1 MDRQEEQA
9 LAERS
14 INVIRG
20 LAIDAVER
28 AKSGHPG
35 MPMGT
40 APLAYALWTR
50 FLRHDPTEPKW
61 PDRDRFV
68 LSAGHGSMLLYALLH
83 LTGYD
88 LPIEEL
94 KSFRQWGSRTPG
106 HPEYGLTPGVETT
119 TGPLGQGFGNAV
131 GMALAERWLAARFN
145 RPGHE
150 IVDHWTY
157 AIASDGD
164 LMEGV
169 QSEVASLAG
178 HLGLGKLVV
187 LYDSNRITI
196 DGSTDLA
203 FTEDVAQRYTAYGW
217 SVHHADGN
225 DIGSVTTALEVART
239 VTDHPSL
246 IVVTTNIG
254 YGAPTKQDTAE
265 AHGAPLGEK
274 EARAAKERL
283 GLPVDETFW
292 VPEDVRAHL
301 SAKERGRKVRSEW
314 ESRFAAYS
322 DAHPDLAKQ
331 FAAEQRSELQEGWLK
346 ALPTFEAGKSMA
358 TRASSGATINAL
370 APVLQN
376 LVGGSAD
383 LAESNLTEIKGGGS
397 LSRHNP
403 GGRNI
408 HFGVREHAMG
418 STMNGMSLH
427 GGVRPFGGTFLI
439 FSDYMRP
446 SIRLAALLEQPVT
459 YVFTHD
465 SIGLGEDGPTHQP
478 IEQLMSLRLIP
489 NLQVIRPAEA
499 TETAMAW
506 RMALERKHGPT
517 ALVLTRQKLETFD
530 RTETSGHGSAD
541 LVLRGGYT
549 LMEAEQGGRTVTPA
563 VILIGTGSE
572 VHVCVAAR
580 ELLATEGIGARVV
593 SMPCVTV
600 FESQSATYRESV
612 LPSSVAARVVVEA
625 GATRGWAHIAGP
637 HGRVVGLDRFGA
649 SAPGDRVMEELG
661 FTAENVADKAKES
674 IALVADEAGA
684 AAGR

>member
-1 MDRQEEQA
+1 M
-9 LAERS
+9 
-14 INVIRG
+14 
-20 LAIDAVER
+20 
-28 AKSGHPG
+28 
-35 MPMGT
+35 
-40 APLAYALWTR
+40 AYALWTR

-88 LPIEEL
+88 LPLDEL

-106 HPEYGLTPGVETT
+106 HPEYGLAPGVETT

-169 QSEVASLAG
+169 QSEAASLAG

-239 VTDHPSL
+239 VTDRPSL

-292 VPEDVRAHL
+292 VPDDVRAHL
-301 SAKERGRKVRSEW
+301 SAKESGRKARSEW
-314 ESRFAAYS
+314 EKRFAAYGA
-322 DAHPDLAKQ
+322 AHPDLAKQ
-331 FAAEQRSELQEGWLK
+331 FAAEQRSELPEGWQK
-346 ALPTFEAGKSMA
+346 SLPAFEAGKSLA

-370 APVLQN
+370 AAVIET

-418 STMNGMSLH
+418 SLMNGMSLH

-506 RMALERKHGPT
+506 RMVLERKHGPT

-530 RTETSGHGSAD
+530 RTETSAYGSVD

-549 LMEAEQGGRTVTPA
+549 LVDAEQGGRAVTPA

-572 VHVCVAAR
+572 VHVCIAAR
-580 ELLATEGIGARVV
+580 ELLAREGIGARVV
-593 SMPCVTV
+593 SMPCVTA
-600 FESQSATYRESV
+600 FESQSAPYRESV
-612 LPSSVAARVVVEA
+612 LPSAVAARVVVEA
-625 GATRGWAHIAGP
+625 GATRGWGHIAGP
-637 HGRVVGLDRFGA
+637 HGLVVGLDRFGA
-649 SAPGDRVMEELG
+649 SAPGDRVMQELG
-661 FTAENVADKAKES
+661 FTAENVADKARES
-674 IALVADEAGA
+674 IGLVADEAGA

>member
-1 MDRQEEQA
+1 MASREEQA

-35 MPMGT
+35 LPMGA
-40 APLAYALWTR
+40 APMAYALWTK
-50 FLRHDPTEPKW
+50 FLRHDPSDPGW

-83 LTGYD
+83 LSGYD
-88 LPIEEL
+88 LPMEEL
-94 KSFRQWGSRTPG
+94 RSFRRWGSRTPG
-106 HPEYGLTPGVETT
+106 HPEHGLTAGVETT

-131 GMALAERWLAARFN
+131 GMALAERWLAVTFN

-157 AIASDGD
+157 VIASDGD
-164 LMEGV
+164 MMEGV
-169 QSEVASLAG
+169 QSESASLAG
-178 HLGLGKLVV
+178 HQGLGKLVV
-187 LYDSNRITI
+187 LYDSNRISI

-217 SVHHADGN
+217 DVHQANGN
-225 DIGSVTTALEVART
+225 DVDSVVTAIESARG
-239 VTDHPSL
+239 VRSKPSL

-292 VPEDVRAHL
+292 VPADVRSHL
-301 SAKERGRKVRSEW
+301 SAVERGSALRAAWVERFEAYRAAHP
-314 ESRFAAYS
+314 ELARRFAS
-322 DAHPDLAKQ
+322 
-331 FAAEQRSELQEGWLK
+331 EQRRELPEGWLG
-346 ALPTFEAGKSMA
+346 ALPAFEAGKSVA
-358 TRASSGATINAL
+358 TRGASGEVLNAL
-370 APVLQN
+370 ASVVPN
-376 LVGGSAD
+376 LLGGSAD
-383 LAESNLTEIKGGGS
+383 LTESNNTEIKGAER
-397 LSRHNP
+397 LTRTNP
-403 GGRNI
+403 GGRYI
-408 HFGVREHAMG
+408 HYGVREHAMG
-418 STMNGMSLH
+418 SMMNGISLH
-427 GGVRPFGGTFLI
+427 GGIRPYGGTFLI

-446 SIRLAALLEQPVT
+446 SIRLGALLEQPVI

-489 NLQVIRPAEA
+489 HVQVIRPADA

-517 ALVLTRQKLETFD
+517 ALVLTRQKLVTFD
-530 RTETSGHGSAD
+530 RSESGGHAPAEG
-541 LVLRGGYT
+541 VLRGGYI
-549 LMEAEQGGRTVTPA
+549 LLEAESVGRPVGPA
-563 VILIGTGSE
+563 VLLIGTGSE
-572 VHVCVAAR
+572 VHVCIAAR
-580 ELLATEGIGARVV
+580 ARLAEDGIPARVV
-593 SMPCVTV
+593 SMPCVTQ
-600 FESQSATYRESV
+600 FESQPESYRETV
-612 LPSSVAARVVVEA
+612 LPSSVQARVVVEA
-625 GATRGWAHIAGP
+625 GATRGWGAIAGP
-637 HGRVVGLDRFGA
+637 HGMIVGLDRFGA
-649 SAPGDRVMEELG
+649 SAPGETVMKELG
-661 FTAENVADKAKES
+661 FTAENVTARAKAS
-674 IALVADEAGA
+674 LARVAAETGA
-684 AAGR
+684 SAPT

>member
-1 MDRQEEQA
+1 MASREEQA

-35 MPMGT
+35 MPMGA
-40 APLAYALWTR
+40 APMAYALWQN
-50 FLRHDPTEPKW
+50 FLRHDPSDPKW

-88 LPIEEL
+88 LPLEEL

-106 HPEYGLTPGVETT
+106 HPEYGLTAGVETT

-145 RPGHE
+145 RPDHE
-150 IVDHWTY
+150 IVNHWTY
-157 AIASDGD
+157 VIASDGD

-169 QSEVASLAG
+169 QSEAASLAG

-196 DGSTDLA
+196 DGSTSLA
-203 FTEDVAQRYTAYGW
+203 FSEDAAQRYTAYGW
-217 SVHHADGN
+217 SVHQADGN
-225 DIGSVTTALEVART
+225 RLDSVMTAIEVARG
-239 VTDHPSL
+239 VTDRPSL

-254 YGAPTKQDTAE
+254 YGAPTKQDTAQ

-274 EARAAKERL
+274 EAKAAKERL
-283 GLPVDETFW
+283 GLPIDATFW
-292 VPEDVRAHL
+292 IPEDVSAHL
-301 SAKERGRKVRSEW
+301 SAKERGGEQHADWRKRLE
-314 ESRFAAYS
+314 AYTR
-322 DAHPDLAKQ
+322 AHPDLAAQ
-331 FAAEQRSELQEGWLK
+331 FLAEQKGELPDAWTE
-346 ALPTFEAGKSMA
+346 ALPKFEAGKALA

-370 APVLQN
+370 APIIRN

-383 LAESNLTEIKGGGS
+383 LAESNNTDIKDGGS
-397 LSRHNP
+397 QSKQNH

-418 STMNGMSLH
+418 SMMNGMSLH
-427 GGVRPFGGTFLI
+427 GGIRPFGGTFLI

-489 NLQVIRPAEA
+489 NLRVVRPADA
-499 TETAMAW
+499 TETAQAW
-506 RMALERKHGPT
+506 RMSLERRHGPT
-517 ALVLTRQKLETFD
+517 ALVLTRQKLTTFD
-530 RTETSGHGSAD
+530 RSESSGYGSAD
-541 LVLRGGYT
+541 GVLRGGYT
-549 LMEAEQGGRTVTPA
+549 LVDASTASGASAPA
-563 VILIGTGSE
+563 AILIGTGSE

-580 ELLATEGIGARVV
+580 ELLAADGIEVRVV
-593 SMPCVTV
+593 SMPCVTE
-600 FESQSATYRESV
+600 FEEQSEEYRDAV
-612 LPSSVAARVVVEA
+612 LPPDIGARVVVEA
-625 GATRGWAHIAGP
+625 GATRGWSHIAGP
-637 HGRVVGLDRFGA
+637 SGKVVGLDRFGA
-649 SAPGDRVMEELG
+649 SAPGERVMEELG
-661 FTAENVADKAKES
+661 FNAENVADAVREV
-674 IALVADEAGA
+674 IARTAEAA
-684 AAGR
+684 EAPATH